1 MKKYLSTTLSV
12 AFLTMLS
19 QVIGYIREMLFAFYL
34 GTSKGLEAFQVAETI
49 PLLFTQILI
58 SAVPLALTPLLVRE
72 QQKKDD
78 NLIHSAIV
86 LCSMILLILVAAI
99 SFFPNIFVGLV
110 APGFHGDKF
119 VITCRLVIILAP
131 NVFFLSMVSIFNSF
145 LNANN
150 QFIIP
155 TAATLLLNGSI
166 ILMQILTKANIYYVA
181 VGSVCG
187 GILMFLTVLIICC
200 FKYNLRVTILKVNKT
215 SMKMII
221 GAILP
226 VCIISSFTSINLML
240 DKFFASLLGDGAV
253 AILSY
258 SYKIVN
264 LPVYLFIT
272 SVTKVMLPD
281 VTRLILNEHKE
292 ELSKIIKRIVLF
304 CISGAV
310 VTVILFQLLGNWVVQ
325 LLFGRG
331 AFGGKDIAATAISL
345 KFYACG
351 IAGMALSSFFQSI
364 SYA

>member
-1 MKKYLSTTLSV
+1 
-12 AFLTMLS
+12 
-19 QVIGYIREMLFAFYL
+19 
-34 GTSKGLEAFQVAETI
+34 
-49 PLLFTQILI
+49 
-58 SAVPLALTPLLVRE
+58 
-72 QQKKDD
+72 
-78 NLIHSAIV
+78 
-86 LCSMILLILVAAI
+86 
-99 SFFPNIFVGLV
+99 
-110 APGFHGDKF
+110 
-119 VITCRLVIILAP
+119 
-131 NVFFLSMVSIFNSF
+131 
-145 LNANN
+145 
-150 QFIIP
+150 
-155 TAATLLLNGSI
+155 
-166 ILMQILTKANIYYVA
+166 MQILTKANIYYVA

-364 SYA
+364 SYAGGRFFEPFGVLFVQMIVYIGVTCLTIKSLGVNGIILGNIIAFNISIIIWLIILKKNYKTKNSETLDYIALKDIVFKEIEEYISTLNINDEFELYDASETFRNIPMTKEGKPNVNRAKLGRLFGQSIGKKPFENVERVYIANGNVKKSRYNKATMFKRTK

>member
-1 MKKYLSTTLSV
+1 
-12 AFLTMLS
+12 
-19 QVIGYIREMLFAFYL
+19 
-34 GTSKGLEAFQVAETI
+34 
-49 PLLFTQILI
+49 
-58 SAVPLALTPLLVRE
+58 
-72 QQKKDD
+72 
-78 NLIHSAIV
+78 
-86 LCSMILLILVAAI
+86 
-99 SFFPNIFVGLV
+99 
-110 APGFHGDKF
+110 
-119 VITCRLVIILAP
+119 
-131 NVFFLSMVSIFNSF
+131 MVSIFNSF

-155 TAATLLLNGSI
+155 TAATLFLNGSI

-325 LLFGRG
+325 LLFGSRSVWERILLPRL
-331 AFGGKDIAATAISL
+331 FL
-345 KFYACG
+345 
-351 IAGMALSSFFQSI
+351 
-364 SYA
+364 